1 MALDDVYTINRPGQA
16 NATGAVDALHI
27 EELVDGVEGTL
38 NRRSAMAG
46 FVPVRSVRGTSVL
59 QKFAHGKSTLQKITP
74 GNPIDGTV
82 SKFGKAT
89 LTIDTTLIAR
99 EVLPNLEVF
108 QTSYDARQ
116 EIALEHGKEMAK
128 QYDEAFFIQATKAG
142 LATAT
147 KYGITSAGHLG
158 GSQVTLAAAGDKSDP
173 AKLYQAILDLLTLM
187 RKKDVDPIMDNVII
201 AVDPTEFAT
210 LIQNEVVINGQY
222 LNSEGTSIEA
232 QLLKGH
238 GVPIVQSNNYIA
250 GKVISGNLLSNAAN
264 SNAYDGDFTK
274 IVATAFSPRALLA
287 GETIPLTGDVFFDK
301 LTKQWFV
308 DAWRA
313 YGVTTDRHEF
323 AGVIQLP

>member
-1 MALDDVYTINRPGQA
+1 MALDDVYTLTRPGQLN
-16 NATGAVDALHI
+16 NAGAVDALHI
-27 EELVDGVEGTL
+27 EEFNGEVEGTL
-38 NRRSAMAG
+38 NRRSVMAG
-46 FVPVRSVRGTSVL
+46 FIPVRAVRGTSVL
-59 QKFAHGKSTLQKITP
+59 QKYAHGKSTLQKLTP
-74 GNPIDGTV
+74 GTPIDGTQ

-99 EVLPNLEVF
+99 EVLPTLEVF
-108 QTSYDARQ
+108 QTQYDARK
-116 EIALEHGKEMAK
+116 EIAQEHGKEMAK

-158 GSQVTLAAAGDKSDP
+158 GSQITLAAAGDKSDP
-173 AKLYQAILDLLTLM
+173 AKLYQAILDLLTAM
-187 RKKDVDPIMDNVII
+187 RKKDVDPIMDGVMI

-210 LIQNEVVINGQY
+210 LIQNEVVINSNY
-222 LNSEGTSIEA
+222 VNSEGTSIEA

-238 GVPIVQSNNYIA
+238 GVPIVQSNNFVAGRNIA
-250 GKVISGNLLSNAAN
+250 GNLLSNVAN

-274 IVATAFSPRALLA
+274 IVACAFSPKALMA
-287 GETIPLTGDVFFDK
+287 GETIPLTSDVFWDK
-301 LTKQWFV
+301 VTKQWFV

>member
-38 NRRSAMAG
+38 NRRSVMAG

-74 GNPIDGTV
+74 GQPIDGTV

-89 LTIDTTLIAR
+89 LKIDTTLIAR

-116 EIALEHGKEMAK
+116 EIAMEHGKEMAK

-173 AKLYQAILDLLTLM
+173 AKLYQAILDLLTAM
-187 RKKDVDPIMDNVII
+187 RKKDVDPIMDNVVI

-210 LIQNEVVINGQY
+210 LIQNEVVINSQY
-222 LNSEGTSIEA
+222 INSEGTSIEA

-238 GVPIVQSNNYIA
+238 GVPIVQSNNFVA
-250 GKVISGNLLSNAAN
+250 GKNITGNLLSNADN

-274 IVATAFSPRALLA
+274 VVATAFAPRALLA
-287 GETIPLTGDVFFDK
+287 GETLPLTGDVFFDK

-323 AGVIQLP
+323 AGVILLP